1 MRRAAAPLAIVLA
14 AVAASAAIAANPSV
28 TAGAATGPNSSG
40 ATSSG
45 TVGPRGESTRTAGPS
60 AQLPGPTPVTG
71 AATEISA
78 SGARLDGTVDP
89 NGREARWW
97 FEIGPTTAYGVQTA
111 PRSAGAGGTP
121 VTVSARVNG
130 LRAGAVYHYRLVS
143 VGPGGTVVGG
153 DATFTTG
160 QSAHLAFFGHTAFTS
175 PSRVTGIFLGCLGT
189 SACQGSLR
197 LSRAGTP
204 LGGRRSFHISAQ
216 DGGIIHVTLSD
227 LGARLLRARG
237 ALRVQ
242 VDVVGPG
249 SLRVVG
255 VVTLRRFV

>member
-1 MRRAAAPLAIVLA
+1 MRRAAVPLAIVLA
-14 AVAASAAIAANPSV
+14 AVAASAATAASPSV
-28 TAGAATGPNSSG
+28 TTGAATGPSPSG

-45 TVGPRGESTRTAGPS
+45 TLSPRGESTRTGSPPAP
-60 AQLPGPTPVTG
+60 LPRPTPVTG

-97 FEIGPTTAYGVQTA
+97 FQIGPTTAYGVQTA

-121 VTVSARVNG
+121 VTVSAGVNG
-130 LRAGAVYHYRLVS
+130 LQAGTAYHYRLVS
-143 VGPGGTVVGG
+143 VGPGGTVAGA

-175 PSRVTGIFLGCLGT
+175 PSRVTGIFLGCLGA

-197 LSRAGTP
+197 LARAGTA
-204 LGGRRSFHISAQ
+204 LGGRRSFHIAAQ
-216 DGGIIHVTLSD
+216 DGGIIHVTLSE
-227 LGARLLRARG
+227 LAARLLRARG
-237 ALRVQ
+237 ALPVRI
-242 VDVVGPG
+242 DVVGPG
-249 SLRVVG
+249 GARIAG
-255 VVTLRRFV
+255 VVTLRRFA